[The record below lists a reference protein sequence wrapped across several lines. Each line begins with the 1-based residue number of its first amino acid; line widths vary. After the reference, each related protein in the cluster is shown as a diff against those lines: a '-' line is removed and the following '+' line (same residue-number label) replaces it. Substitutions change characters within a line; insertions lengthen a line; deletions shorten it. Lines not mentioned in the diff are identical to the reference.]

1 MVELNYMDHV
11 AVVKLNRGVTNALN
25 LALFQGLADKLR
37 RAASDPEVSA
47 VVLTSASEKFFSI
60 GFDIPGLFQL
70 PREEFAAIYRDFNL
84 TWMELYTLP
93 KPTVAVITGHA
104 IAGGCILALC
114 CDYRLM
120 SSGRKSSGE
129 VGERDTL
136 IGLNEIKL
144 GVPVPFLVDCILR
157 DLVGT
162 RTARDIVETG
172 EFFTAEQALGM
183 GLVDRVTP
191 QDEVLPEAIE
201 RARMLGTLSQQAY
214 RIMKQNRVE
223 STAQRILG
231 QWEDRQRM
239 FVDRWYSDEARL
251 RLNAAMEKFQ
261 PR

>member
-1 MVELNYMDHV
+1 MVELNYIEHV

-37 RAASDPEVSA
+37 SAASDPGVSA
-47 VVLTSASEKFFSI
+47 IVLTSASEKFFSI
-60 GFDIPGLFQL
+60 GFDIPGLFHL

-93 KPTVAVITGHA
+93 KPTVAAITGHA

-120 SSGRKSSGE
+120 SSGRLSSGGG
-129 VGERDTL
+129 GERGKL

-172 EFFTAEQALGM
+172 EFFIAEQALEM

-191 QDEVLPEAIE
+191 QDEVLPASIE
-201 RARMLGTLSQQAY
+201 KARMLGTLPQEAY

-239 FVDRWYSDEARL
+239 FVDRWYSDAARQQ
-251 RLNAAMEKFQ
+251 LNAAMEKFQ